1 MKHPI
6 LRPLVAL
13 VLWSL
18 FIWIWMYL
26 RMLPAILNN
35 KIVYNPYR
43 PKDEFI
49 SKIPAFS
56 RWPADNYNHLM
67 EQPTIFYATILALA
81 VLENNDEANVKLAWA
96 YVACRVIHS
105 MIQIL
110 WNEVNARFLAF
121 VASTLVMMILAIRTA
136 YIVFV

>member
-6 LRPLVAL
+6 LGPLVAL

-18 FIWIWMYL
+18 FIWMWMYL
-26 RMLPAILNN
+26 RMLPAIIGN

-43 PKDEFI
+43 PKEEFI
-49 SKIPAFS
+49 SKIPAHS

-67 EQPTIFYATILALA
+67 EQPTIFYAIILTLA
-81 VLENNDEANVKLAWA
+81 ILGNSDETNVNLAWA
-96 YVACRVIHS
+96 YVVTRVVHS
-105 MIQIL
+105 FIQIL
-110 WNEVNARFLAF
+110 WNDVTARFVAF
-121 VASTLVMMILAIRTA
+121 VASTLVMMALAVRTA